1 MDSQQKSSQQLV
13 LMTELSWTVNRKH
26 HNSWYLWLSCH
37 GQSTEIIT
45 TVGTFD
51 WAVMDREQKPS
62 QQLVLLTELSWTVN
76 RKHHN
81 SWYLWLSCHGQG
93 TENITTVG
101 TFDWAVMDREQKTS
115 QQLVLLTELSWT
127 ENRKHHNNWCFWLS
141 CHRHGT
147 ESNTTVRKLESKT
160 KGTKKKKE
168 IFFVHLWYQ
177 QISPWTSRTR
187 RLFTIFNNE
196 IDGERRV
203 RTILTVCGLML
214 KLRAFL
220 NDSQWI
226 K

>member
-1 MDSQQKSSQQLV
+1 MDSQQKTSQQLV
-13 LMTELSWTVNRKH
+13 LLTELSWTGNRKH

-37 GQSTEIIT
+37 GQSTENIT

-51 WAVMDREQKPS
+51 WAFMDREQKTS

-81 SWYLWLSCHGQG
+81 SWYFWLSCHGQG

-101 TFDWAVMDREQKTS
+101 TFDWAVMDREQKSS

-127 ENRKHHNNWCFWLS
+127 GNRKQHNSQKVGEQNK
-141 CHRHGT
+141 RD
-147 ESNTTVRKLESKT
+147 EE
-160 KGTKKKKE
+160 KKKK

-177 QISPWTSRTR
+177 QISLWTSRTR

-203 RTILTVCGLML
+203 CVQCSLSADWRWNWELSSMTV
-214 KLRAFL
+214 
-220 NDSQWI
+220 I
-226 K
+226 E